1 MIVVFIAPLWRN
13 RINTRDK
20 HLLQPPDFFPSAN
33 IGLDNRDVPFFF
45 FLIIEEL
52 LYSLRNLFPYPR
64 VE

>member
-33 IGLDNRDVPFFF
+33 IELDNRDVSFFF
-45 FLIIEEL
+45 FIEEL
-52 LYSLRNLFPYPR
+52 LYFLRSLFPYPR
-64 VE
+64 IE